1 MSSPGQRHKQ
11 RVHAMQ
17 GAELAACTGVAT
29 GAVADSLHLQMIALE
44 QDVVRLRKLARI
56 GDRVNMKRD
65 ELMPK
70 YRPYVERYLA
80 SVAESGQPYQNELFQ
95 RLVIWAFDVGDF
107 DTGIAWAELAIKQ
120 GQRTPN
126 NFKRDWA
133 TFVADTV
140 LEWAEKN
147 AAEGH
152 AVEPWFSRVFDKVR
166 NEWRLNEKLTAKWF
180 KAAGCLLLRDQDGQ
194 PRPSAVGDSATL
206 EQAAHWLLQA
216 EKLHR
221 KAGVNTLLLKIA
233 MRLRALNPEQ

>member
-11 RVHAMQ
+11 RVQAMQ
-17 GAELAACTGVAT
+17 GAEQAACTGVAT

-44 QDVVRLRKLARI
+44 QDIVRLRKLARI

-70 YRPYVERYLA
+70 YRPYVDRYLA
-80 SVAESGQPYQNELFQ
+80 SVAESGQSYQNELFQ
-95 RLVIWAFDVGDF
+95 RLTIWAFDVGDF

-126 NFKRDWA
+126 NIKRDWA

>member
-11 RVHAMQ
+11 RVQAMQ
-17 GAELAACTGVAT
+17 GAAQAACTGMAT

-44 QDVVRLRKLARI
+44 QDIVRLRKLARI
-56 GDRVNMKRD
+56 GDRVNMKRS

-95 RLVIWAFDVGDF
+95 LLTVWAFDVGDF
-107 DTGIAWAELAIKQ
+107 DTGIAWAELAIAQ
-120 GQRTPN
+120 GQRTPSN
-126 NFKRDWA
+126 IKRDWA
-133 TFVADTV
+133 HFVADTV
-140 LEWAEKN
+140 LEWAEKQ

-166 NEWRLNEKLTAKWF
+166 SDWRLNERLTAKWF

-206 EQAAHWLLQA
+206 EQADHWLAQA
-216 EKLHR
+216 EKLHS
-221 KAGVNTLLLKIA
+221 KVGVNTLRQKIA
-233 MRLRALNPEQ
+233 MRLRVLNPE